1 MAGGFV
7 RLAGVFL
14 AFDSPAL
21 PALRL
26 HLRVCVTLLMQGRCG
41 GCILIAVPRMEYIRS
56 SNSTPQERGVVVD
69 KGGQV
74 DHQVHHITCETMSVQ
89 PRADPI
95 RDVGSDELRAQ
106 QMRARRGLVLLAS
119 DVGSP
124 WRVPDDH
131 GGRYRG
137 PTNFSKVQEQKCR
150 AYSEKRQVDSRRGLP
165 CRSWVFVCRQAAS
178 CKR

>member
-1 MAGGFV
+1 MVSPFRLVPLPLALAGAPIPQSRYQRAREMAGGFV

-26 HLRVCVTLLMQGRCG
+26 HLRVCVTLPMQGRCG
-41 GCILIAVPRMEYIRS
+41 GCILIVVPRMEYIRS
-56 SNSTPQERGVVVD
+56 SNSTPQERGVLVD

-119 DVGSP
+119 DVGTEI
-124 WRVPDDH
+124 D
-131 GGRYRG
+131 
-137 PTNFSKVQEQKCR
+137 KVQCDGR
-150 AYSEKRQVDSRRGLP
+150 AVQVG
-165 CRSWVFVCRQAAS
+165 FVNQALS
-178 CKR
+178 VVYFV